1 MLGETE
7 LQNGFCCK
15 QKVRYR
21 SWGWLLGK
29 CEYASKKER
38 DTVQSFSLAIFYKF
52 SVGWA
57 GSPRMS
63 FICEVPAIFGVS
75 EGLALRM
82 SPCSA
87 EFYFERT
94 FGDMPSELALYVA
107 PHGSSRL
114 DCYMRAF
121 TRVMKPL

>member
-1 MLGETE
+1 MDGCWESECDYT
-7 LQNGFCCK
+7 
-15 QKVRYR
+15 
-21 SWGWLLGK
+21 
-29 CEYASKKER
+29 SKKER
-38 DTVQSFSLAIFYKF
+38 DTVQSSSLAIFDKC

-63 FICEVPAIFGVS
+63 FICEFPAIFGVS
-75 EGLALRM
+75 EGLAFM
-82 SPCSA
+82 ISPCSA

-114 DCYMRAF
+114 DCCMRAF
-121 TRVMKPL
+121 TRVMKPLWQGRLLGLLRRNSDLRLG